1 MLFLEPRREPKE
13 DEGWEEAGT
22 WGAVP
27 ADPWHETLLLQV
39 GTSISFMQQMQKR
52 KMWSDS
58 LIWLV
63 KYLCAV
69 FEENQSL
76 GSVRFLQLSQIRLEV
91 RADWGEMVLSSDH
104 QRDESTAGLS
114 HEVLSQN
121 LQLLTPLDANC
132 FDLSV
137 GLIFS
142 DLP

>member
-1 MLFLEPRREPKE
+1 M
-13 DEGWEEAGT
+13 
-22 WGAVP
+22 
-27 ADPWHETLLLQV
+27 
-39 GTSISFMQQMQKR
+39 
-52 KMWSDS
+52 
-58 LIWLV
+58 
-63 KYLCAV
+63 

-114 HEVLSQN
+114 HEVFSQN